1 MVAISSCEGVL
12 VFSLLISGESTLYCI
27 VITSIFIQIVNN
39 VRSTC
44 RNGARTI
51 GSDNRIQYE
60 AESQSLGGRLYLNI
74 DNPALCSGTV
84 TRWEYCFYPPIDNG
98 TYHILFAI
106 YRQSDAFPNIPFY
119 QSRSPRLNL
128 TISIDNKVDE
138 GFLCNSFFPA
148 EQISVQQGDI
158 IGICLPR
165 TNTLDIVSDTSGE
178 HLSGDRLLYR
188 EDDCSDIP
196 GTIFHLPPLAVLAF
210 QEKRVAHLYAQ
221 IGSKILFYLIK

>member
-1 MVAISSCEGVL
+1 MIS
-12 VFSLLISGESTLYCI
+12 
-27 VITSIFIQIVNN
+27 IQIVNN
-39 VRSTC
+39 ARSTC
-44 RNGARTI
+44 QNGARTI

-74 DNPALCSGTV
+74 DNPALCSGTI

-128 TISIDNKVDE
+128 TISIDYKVDE
-138 GFLCNSFFPA
+138 GFLCSSIFPA

-178 HLSGDRLLYR
+178 HLNGDRLLYR